1 MLLSITPLVSRRIAS
16 RRFERRFLRRGYLS
30 TKKEEVKRERE
41 RERERERVCVCVCVE
56 QNNENQQQNNELVVG
71 LYGGV
76 NECLAV
82 QLEWSGM

>member
-1 MLLSITPLVSRRIAS
+1 MRV
-16 RRFERRFLRRGYLS
+16 
-30 TKKEEVKRERE
+30 
-41 RERERERVCVCVCVE
+41 RVCVCVW
-56 QNNENQQQNNELVVG
+56 NNENQQQNNELVVG